1 MNPPVRLPN
10 IAMRDQ
16 IFTLRCVER
25 TLINDRESKGGGWG
39 SAREQ
44 IERAQTHLS
53 KETNQWT
60 ALPFG
65 TLLAQFDVA
74 SWYAGM
80 LVGLVKS
87 LKLCS

>member
-1 MNPPVRLPN
+1 
-10 IAMRDQ
+10 MRDL
-16 IFTLRCVER
+16 IFPLRCVQR
-25 TLINDRESKGGGWG
+25 TLINDSESKGGGWG
-39 SAREQ
+39 SAGKQ
-44 IERAQTHLS
+44 FERAETKLS
-53 KETNQWT
+53 KAIDQRT

-87 LKLCS
+87 LK

>member
-1 MNPPVRLPN
+1 M
-10 IAMRDQ
+10 Q
-16 IFTLRCVER
+16 R
-25 TLINDRESKGGGWG
+25 TLINNNESKGGGWG
-39 SAREQ
+39 PAREQ
-44 IERAQTHLS
+44 FERAEAHLS
-53 KETNQWT
+53 KATNQRT

-87 LKLCS
+87 LKWCSEW